1 MFLQL
6 TAGKART
13 DRCSVPGEE
22 EISGKLTHSKQ
33 TVSRQ
38 VKSEVSVGRD
48 NENVVKTGKNIYSKI
63 GNAEKQVMK
72 QKSNKPSSFFSQDLF
87 IDTTPQP

>member
-1 MFLQL
+1 MQL

-13 DRCSVPGEE
+13 DRCSVPGKE

-38 VKSEVSVGRD
+38 VKSEVSVGGD
-48 NENVVKTGKNIYSKI
+48 NENVVKTGKNIFKDRKCRKAGYE
-63 GNAEKQVMK
+63 AEKQVMK
-72 QKSNKPSSFFSQDLF
+72 QESNKPSSFFRQR
-87 IDTTPQP
+87 PVY